1 MKWQILIPSVVIR
14 DELLKR
20 LIDRLQPQVAK
31 YKGDIGVL
39 IHWNNFE
46 HQIGYVRQRLL
57 EEASAEYVSFIDD
70 DDLVPEDYCDSIY
83 PLLDGV
89 DYIGYKSA
97 VFQNG
102 RQMPWNVTHSLE
114 NSGWYEDG
122 NDFYR
127 RVVHTNPIKREL
139 ALKGRYDL
147 GDYTKGI
154 PEERVYADHLD
165 DLVETEHYIDKVLHH
180 YHQSNDTLFRR
191 YTPASGNFKRPML
204 PKHFAYHTGSTH
216 ES

>member
-1 MKWQILIPSVVIR
+1 MKWQILIASVVIR

-31 YKGDIGVL
+31 YKGDVGVL

-46 HQIGYVRQRLL
+46 QQIGNVRQQLL
-57 EEASAEYVSFIDD
+57 EEATAEYVSFIDD
-70 DDLVPEDYCDSIY
+70 DDLVPEDYCDTIY

-97 VFQNG
+97 VFQG
-102 RQMPWNVTHSLE
+102 GQQMPWNVTHSLK
-114 NSGWYEDG
+114 NKGWYEDG
-122 NDFYR
+122 DNFYR

-139 ALKGRYDL
+139 ALQGRYDL
-147 GDYTKGI
+147 GDYTKNK
-154 PEERVYADHLD
+154 PEERVYADLLD
-165 DLVETEHYIDKVLHH
+165 RLVRTEHYVDKVLHY

-191 YTPASGNFKRPML
+191 YTPAEGSFRRPNL
-204 PKHFAYHTGSTH
+204 PKYFAYHSRSTD